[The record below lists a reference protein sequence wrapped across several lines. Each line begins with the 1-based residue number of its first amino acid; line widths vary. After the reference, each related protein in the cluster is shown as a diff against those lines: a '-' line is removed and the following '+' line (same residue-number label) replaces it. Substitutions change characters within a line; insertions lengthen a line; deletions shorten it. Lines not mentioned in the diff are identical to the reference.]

1 MTDDKKTVTY
11 EMDVFNPVLSQ
22 KLADLTQE
30 FGLGRCHERAP
41 AALEAA
47 PAWMKR
53 YLRVVTGEL
62 YSDVGLE
69 PPGHGPHSW
78 LLWVELDA
86 DGSFTK
92 IEIVDPSLMEF
103 FMQNDSVVSGIQYVI
118 TEDQD

>member
-47 PAWMKR
+47 PAWMKTLSTCR
-53 YLRVVTGEL
+53 DRGVVLRRWPGTNRSRATQLVVMG
-62 YSDVGLE
+62 
-69 PPGHGPHSW
+69 
-78 LLWVELDA
+78 
-86 DGSFTK
+86 
-92 IEIVDPSLMEF
+92 
-103 FMQNDSVVSGIQYVI
+103 
-118 TEDQD
+118 